1 MESSHLTS
9 LIRDG
14 MGGCPVHQRFTEQN
28 QALRELCIRRKYP
41 SLPDTAPESCS
52 LLNPLS
58 HAVPLTIPFMNFDDS
73 RRRKIGYNG
82 CNDHDRRHRCWNN
95 YGRSQRDGINVIR
108 METLRFASCPD
119 YWRNAERWLKQVN
132 HFEGTGIKRQ
142 KYGEP
147 DTTKLAKE
155 VSQVVRCA
163 LEVATY
169 YGIENRV
176 EAEFSSSYQ
185 WLKTRGYIPGEES
198 SSD

>member
-1 MESSHLTS
+1 M
-9 LIRDG
+9 
-14 MGGCPVHQRFTEQN
+14 
-28 QALRELCIRRKYP
+28 
-41 SLPDTAPESCS
+41 
-52 LLNPLS
+52 
-58 HAVPLTIPFMNFDDS
+58 
-73 RRRKIGYNG
+73 
-82 CNDHDRRHRCWNN
+82 
-95 YGRSQRDGINVIR
+95 
-108 METLRFASCPD
+108 
-119 YWRNAERWLKQVN
+119 N